1 MAGERMKRRKGFY
14 SISVVAKMFEVHQQT
29 IRLYEKEGLIN
40 PHRSEGNTRQFTD
53 EDVDQLEKI
62 IYLTH
67 KLGINLAGVEMIL
80 KLQKKIDKLQGEINK
95 AFESTKSDLDKEA
108 ETYASIAR
116 EESKQLLA
124 MKAQSKTT
132 PQLPE
137 PKAQRTSKGRATP
150 FAKASKVEDTELG
163 DDLKIDYE
171 DL

>member
-1 MAGERMKRRKGFY
+1 MKRRKGFY

-29 IRLYEKEGLIN
+29 IRLYEKEGLIT

-80 KLQKKIDKLQGEINK
+80 KLQKKIDRLQGEINK
-95 AFESTKSDLDKEA
+95 AFEETKKDLEQDA
-108 ETYASIAR
+108 EIYVQGAR
-116 EESKQLLA
+116 EESRQLLEL
-124 MKAQSKTT
+124 KSIAQSKKV
-132 PQLPE
+132 PQLPT
-137 PKAQRTSKGRATP
+137 QSSK
-150 FAKASKVEDTELG
+150 SKPLVKDKEVEDTKLEN
-163 DDLKIDYE
+163 DLKIDYE

>member
-1 MAGERMKRRKGFY
+1 MKRRKGFY

-29 IRLYEKEGLIN
+29 IRLYEKEGLIT

-80 KLQKKIDKLQGEINK
+80 KLQKKIDRLQDEMNK
-95 AFESTKSDLDKEA
+95 AFESTKKNLEQEA
-108 ETYASIAR
+108 EVFASGAKEEAR
-116 EESKQLLA
+116 QLLELKSLA
-124 MKAQSKTT
+124 KAKRT
-132 PQLPE
+132 PQLPSGTS
-137 PKAQRTSKGRATP
+137 PRTGHP
-150 FAKASKVEDTELG
+150 VAKEQKEEDTDFESN
-163 DDLKIDYE
+163 LKIDYE

>member
-1 MAGERMKRRKGFY
+1 MKRRKGFY

-40 PHRSEGNTRQFTD
+40 PQRSEGNTRQFTD

-95 AFESTKSDLDKEA
+95 AFESTRNDLEKEA
-108 ETYASIAR
+108 ETYAAIAR

-124 MKAQSKTT
+124 MKSTDAKLT
-132 PQLPE
+132 PQLPQ
-137 PKAQRTSKGRATP
+137 PKPPRTTKPKVSS
-150 FAKASKVEDTELG
+150 FAKENKVEDTELK

>member
-1 MAGERMKRRKGFY
+1 MKRRKGFY

-40 PHRSEGNTRQFTD
+40 PQRSEGNTRQFTD

-95 AFESTKSDLDKEA
+95 AFENTKNDLEKEA
-108 ETYASIAR
+108 ETYAAIAR

-124 MKAQSKTT
+124 MKSSHSKTT
-132 PQLPE
+132 PQLPQ
-137 PKAQRTSKGRATP
+137 PKAPKATKSKSGS
-150 FAKASKVEDTELG
+150 FAKEDKVEDTELR

>member
-1 MAGERMKRRKGFY
+1 MKRRKGFY

-29 IRLYEKEGLIN
+29 IRLYEKEGLIT

-80 KLQKKIDKLQGEINK
+80 KLQKKIDRLQGEINK
-95 AFESTKSDLDKEA
+95 AFEETKKDLEQDA
-108 ETYASIAR
+108 EMYVQGAR
-116 EESKQLLA
+116 EESRQLLEL
-124 MKAQSKTT
+124 KNIAQTKKV
-132 PQLPE
+132 PQLST
-137 PKAQRTSKGRATP
+137 QSSK
-150 FAKASKVEDTELG
+150 SKPLVKDKEVEDTKLE

>member
-1 MAGERMKRRKGFY
+1 MKRRKGFY

-29 IRLYEKEGLIN
+29 IRLYEKEGLIT

-80 KLQKKIDKLQGEINK
+80 KLQKKIDRLQDEMNK
-95 AFESTKSDLDKEA
+95 AFESTKKNLEQEA
-108 ETYASIAR
+108 EVFASGAKEEAR
-116 EESKQLLA
+116 QLLELKSLA
-124 MKAQSKTT
+124 KSKRT
-132 PQLPE
+132 PQLPSGTS
-137 PKAQRTSKGRATP
+137 PRTGHP
-150 FAKASKVEDTELG
+150 VAKEQKEEDTDFES
-163 DDLKIDYE
+163 DLKIDYE

>member
-1 MAGERMKRRKGFY
+1 MKRRKGFY

-29 IRLYEKEGLIN
+29 IRLYEKEGLIT

-80 KLQKKIDKLQGEINK
+80 KLQKKIDRLQDEMNK
-95 AFESTKSDLDKEA
+95 AFEATKKNLEQEA
-108 ETYASIAR
+108 EGYAEGAR
-116 EESKQLLA
+116 DEARQLMLL
-124 MKAQSKTT
+124 KSV
-132 PQLPE
+132 
-137 PKAQRTSKGRATP
+137 
-150 FAKASKVEDTELG
+150 AKAKKTPALPGAKPTSTVAKAKKTEDTDFVSELE
-163 DDLKIDYE
+163 IDYE